1 MAVAEVAKLMTSS
14 FWAGRGVLKASKE
27 SDPTIQTCRIAAAG
41 GSAYGALRTA
51 NSISSDI
58 DKSLFNGSGAAVE
71 ALKIDTVAKS
81 ATGQALKSIGS
92 FANKH
97 VNKFVLGA
105 SLADIAA
112 APKEKRA
119 EVASTDLTGFAGMY
133 LVESAMKK
141 EPAKAIIA
149 KVVDK
154 IPYSGKFGVVKAI
167 ATTAIIVGGS
177 LLGTAT
183 GRKLGEEAYKLFS
196 SDKKTEDTKQEKA

>member
-14 FWAGRGVLKASKE
+14 FWAGRGALKASHE
-27 SDPTIQTCRIAAAG
+27 SDPTIQTCRIAAAA
-41 GSAYGALRTA
+41 GSAYGALSTA
-51 NSISSDI
+51 NKLSSGI

-97 VNKFVLGA
+97 VNKFIFGA
-105 SLADIAA
+105 ALADIAA
-112 APKEKRA
+112 APDEKKA
-119 EVASTDLTGFAGMY
+119 EVASKDLTGFAGMY
-133 LVESAMKK
+133 LTESAMKTDK
-141 EPAKAIIA
+141 AKSIIA

-177 LLGTAT
+177 LLGTAA
-183 GRKLGEEAYKLFS
+183 GRKLGEEAYNLS
-196 SDKKTEDTKQEKA
+196 SHNQKTEESTKENV